1 MGGTLALLIVP
12 SVVLRSVVV
21 ALVLSLWS
29 AGSVHALEDCSLIK
43 RLMNTLGASMARN
56 RMLIAASQQTGDNKV
71 QAEEASALL
80 SRQTRDY
87 RDLREDYQR
96 NRCGRDWE

>member
-1 MGGTLALLIVP
+1 MALLILF
-12 SVVLRSVVV
+12 SVVLRPVVV
-21 ALVLSLWS
+21 ALVLLLSS

-56 RMLIAASQQTGDNKV
+56 RMLIASSQQTGENKA
-71 QAEEASALL
+71 QAEAASELL
-80 SRQTRDY
+80 SRQTRNY
-87 RDLREDYQR
+87 RELREDYER

>member
-1 MGGTLALLIVP
+1 MILP
-12 SVVLRSVVV
+12 SVVLRPVVV
-21 ALVLSLWS
+21 ALVLLLSS

-56 RMLIAASQQTGDNKV
+56 RMLIAASQQTGDNKD
-71 QAEEASALL
+71 QAEQASELL
-80 SRQTRDY
+80 SRQTSNY
-87 RDLREDYQR
+87 RELREDYER

>member
-1 MGGTLALLIVP
+1 MILP
-12 SVVLRSVVV
+12 SVVLRPVVV
-21 ALVLSLWS
+21 ALVLLLSS

-71 QAEEASALL
+71 QAEEASELL
-80 SRQTRDY
+80 SRQTRNY
-87 RDLREDYQR
+87 RDLREDYER

>member
-1 MGGTLALLIVP
+1 MALLILP
-12 SVVLRSVVV
+12 SVVLRPVVV
-21 ALVLSLWS
+21 ALVLLLSS

-56 RMLIAASQQTGDNKV
+56 RMLIAASQQTGDNEA
-71 QAEEASALL
+71 QAEKASELL
-80 SRQTRDY
+80 SRQTSNY
-87 RDLREDYQR
+87 RDLREDYER

>member
-1 MGGTLALLIVP
+1 MALLILP
-12 SVVLRSVVV
+12 SVVLRPVVV
-21 ALVLSLWS
+21 ALVLLLSS

-56 RMLIAASQQTGDNKV
+56 RMLIASSQQTGDNKD
-71 QAEEASALL
+71 QAEQVSELL
-80 SRQTRDY
+80 SRQTSNY
-87 RDLREDYQR
+87 RDLREDYER

>member
-1 MGGTLALLIVP
+1 MALLILP
-12 SVVLRSVVV
+12 SVVLRPVVV
-21 ALVLSLWS
+21 ALVLLLSS

-56 RMLIAASQQTGDNKV
+56 RMLIAASQQTGDN
-71 QAEEASALL
+71 QAQADQASELL
-80 SRQTRDY
+80 SRQTSNY
-87 RDLREDYQR
+87 RDLREDYER

>member
-1 MGGTLALLIVP
+1 MILP
-12 SVVLRSVVV
+12 FVVLRPVVV
-21 ALVLSLWS
+21 ALVLSLSS

-56 RMLIAASQQTGDNKV
+56 RMLIAASQQTGENKT
-71 QAEEASALL
+71 QAEQASELL
-80 SRQTRDY
+80 SRQTRNY
-87 RDLREDYQR
+87 RDLREDYER

>member
-1 MGGTLALLIVP
+1 MTLLILP
-12 SVVLRSVVV
+12 SVVLRPLVV
-21 ALVLSLWS
+21 ALVLSLSS

-56 RMLIAASQQTGDNKV
+56 RMLIASSQQTGENKA
-71 QAEEASALL
+71 QAEAASELL
-80 SRQTRDY
+80 SRQTSNY
-87 RDLREDYQR
+87 RELREDYER

>member
-1 MGGTLALLIVP
+1 MALLILP
-12 SVVLRSVVV
+12 FVVLRPVVV
-21 ALVLSLWS
+21 ALVLLLSS

-56 RMLIAASQQTGDNKV
+56 RMLIAASQQTGDNKD
-71 QAEEASALL
+71 QAEQASELL
-80 SRQTRDY
+80 SRQTSNY
-87 RDLREDYQR
+87 RELREDYER

>member
-1 MGGTLALLIVP
+1 MILP
-12 SVVLRSVVV
+12 SVVLRPVVV
-21 ALVLSLWS
+21 ALVLLLSS

-56 RMLIAASQQTGDNKV
+56 RMLIASSQQTGENKA
-71 QAEEASALL
+71 QAEAASELL
-80 SRQTRDY
+80 SRQTRNY
-87 RDLREDYQR
+87 RELREDYER

>member
-1 MGGTLALLIVP
+1 MALLIRP
-12 SVVLRSVVV
+12 SVVLRPVVV
-21 ALVLSLWS
+21 ALVLLLSS

-56 RMLIAASQQTGDNKV
+56 RMLIAASQQTGDNKD
-71 QAEEASALL
+71 QAEQASELL
-80 SRQTRDY
+80 SRQTSNY
-87 RDLREDYQR
+87 RELREDYER

>member
-1 MGGTLALLIVP
+1 MALLILP
-12 SVVLRSVVV
+12 SVVLRPVVV
-21 ALVLSLWS
+21 ALVLLLSS

-56 RMLIAASQQTGDNKV
+56 RMLIAASQQTGDNKA
-71 QAEEASALL
+71 QAEQASELL
-80 SRQTRDY
+80 SRQTSNY
-87 RDLREDYQR
+87 RELREDYER

>member
-1 MGGTLALLIVP
+1 MTLLILP
-12 SVVLRSVVV
+12 SVVLRPLVV
-21 ALVLSLWS
+21 ALVLSLSS

-71 QAEEASALL
+71 QAEEASELL
-80 SRQTRDY
+80 SRQTRNY
-87 RDLREDYQR
+87 RDLREDYER

>member
-1 MGGTLALLIVP
+1 MALLILP
-12 SVVLRSVVV
+12 SVVLRPVVV
-21 ALVLSLWS
+21 ALVLLLSS

-56 RMLIAASQQTGDNKV
+56 RMLIASSQQTGDNKS
-71 QAEEASALL
+71 QAEQASELL
-80 SRQTRDY
+80 SRQTSNY
-87 RDLREDYQR
+87 RDLREDYER

>member
-1 MGGTLALLIVP
+1 MALLILP
-12 SVVLRSVVV
+12 TVVLRPVVV
-21 ALVLSLWS
+21 ALVLLLSS

-56 RMLIAASQQTGDNKV
+56 RMLIAASQQTGDNKD
-71 QAEEASALL
+71 QAEQASELL
-80 SRQTRDY
+80 SRQTSNY
-87 RDLREDYQR
+87 RELREDYER

>member
-1 MGGTLALLIVP
+1 MTLLILP
-12 SVVLRSVVV
+12 SVVLRPVVV
-21 ALVLSLWS
+21 ALVLLLSS

-56 RMLIAASQQTGDNKV
+56 RMLIAASQQTGDNKD
-71 QAEEASALL
+71 QAEQASELL
-80 SRQTRDY
+80 SRQTSNY
-87 RDLREDYQR
+87 RELREDYER